1 MSLEQQ
7 LIDNYLASGGTIK
20 KFSEADE
27 VHVPYD
33 GPKITTEPSMEYD
46 RKGNRIYKYL
56 NKLFINTSLDETKL
70 NYGN

>member
-20 KFSEADE
+20 KFSETDE
-27 VHVPYD
+27 VYVPYE
-33 GPKITTEPSMEYD
+33 GPKITTEPSMKYD
-46 RKGNRIYKYL
+46 LKGNRIYKYL
-56 NKLFINTSLDETKL
+56 NKLCINASLDETKL